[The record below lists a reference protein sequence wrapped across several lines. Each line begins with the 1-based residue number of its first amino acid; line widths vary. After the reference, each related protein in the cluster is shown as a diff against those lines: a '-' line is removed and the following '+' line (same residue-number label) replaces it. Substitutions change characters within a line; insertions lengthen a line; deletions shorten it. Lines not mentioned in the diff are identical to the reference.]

1 MTFLLLTTTAALILG
16 TLLPLRRGVVGFVTA
31 VAFLFLTQAAIHTA
45 MGFEGTPL
53 SETMLL
59 FNNSWPAYIGY
70 NLQITFR
77 SFALPLLALATPL
90 IFRLGRAAP

>member
-1 MTFLLLTTTAALILG
+1 MTLLLATTTAALILG
-16 TLLPLRRGVVGFVTA
+16 TILPLRWGVIGFLAATA
-31 VAFLFLTQAAIHTA
+31 LLFLTQAAIRTA

-59 FNNSWPAYIGY
+59 FNNSWGAYIGY

-90 IFRLGRAAP
+90 IFRLSRDRS

>member
-1 MTFLLLTTTAALILG
+1 MLLFILICIAALVLG
-16 TLLPLRRGVVGFVTA
+16 TLLPLRWGVAGFLA
-31 VAFLFLTQAAIHTA
+31 AAAFLFLTQAAIHTA

-77 SFALPLLALATPL
+77 SFALPLLALAAPL
-90 IFRLGRAAP
+90 IFRMGRQA

>member
-1 MTFLLLTTTAALILG
+1 MILWITTATALLLG
-16 TLLPLRRGVVGFVTA
+16 TVLPLHRALLGFLAATA
-31 VAFLFLTQAAIHTA
+31 LLFLAQAAIHTA
-45 MGFEGTPL
+45 VGFEGTPL

-59 FNNSWPAYIGY
+59 FNNSWGAYIGY

-90 IFRLGRAAP
+90 IFRIGRLA

>member
-1 MTFLLLTTTAALILG
+1 LTLLIIITTAALILG
-16 TLLPLRRGVVGFVTA
+16 TVLPLRWGVLGFLA
-31 VAFLFLTQAAIHTA
+31 AAALLFLTQVAIHTA

-70 NLQITFR
+70 NLQFTFR

-90 IFRLGRAAP
+90 MFRLGRVT

>member
-1 MTFLLLTTTAALILG
+1 MTLLLATTSAALILG
-16 TLLPLRRGVVGFVTA
+16 ILLPLRGGAFGFFA
-31 VAFLFLTQAAIHTA
+31 AAALLFLTQAAIHTA

-77 SFALPLLALATPL
+77 SFALPLLVLATPL
-90 IFRLGRAAP
+90 IFRMGRRT

>member
-1 MTFLLLTTTAALILG
+1 MILLITTLTALILG
-16 TLLPLRRGVVGFVTA
+16 TLLPLQRALLGFFAA

-90 IFRLGRAAP
+90 IFRMGRQA

>member
-1 MTFLLLTTTAALILG
+1 MILWIITAAALILG
-16 TLLPLRRGVVGFVTA
+16 TLLPLRWGVAGFLA
-31 VAFLFLTQAAIHTA
+31 SAALLFLIQAGIHTA

-90 IFRLGRAAP
+90 IFRLGRAP

>member
-1 MTFLLLTTTAALILG
+1 MTLLLATTLVALILG
-16 TLLPLRRGVVGFVTA
+16 TLLPLRWGVSGFLAATA
-31 VAFLFLTQAAIHTA
+31 LLFLTLAAIHTA

-77 SFALPLLALATPL
+77 SFALPLLALTTPL
-90 IFRLGRAAP
+90 IYRLSRDRP

>member
-1 MTFLLLTTTAALILG
+1 MILLITTAAALLLG
-16 TLLPLRRGVVGFVTA
+16 AFLPLRWGVLGFLA
-31 VAFLFLTQAAIHTA
+31 AAAPLFLTQAAIHTA

-59 FNNSWPAYIGY
+59 FNNSWSAYIGY

-90 IFRLGRAAP
+90 IFRMGRNA

>member
-1 MTFLLLTTTAALILG
+1 MTLLLATTAAALLLG
-16 TLLPLRRGVVGFVTA
+16 ALLPLNRALLGFLA
-31 VAFLFLTQAAIHTA
+31 AAALLFLTQAAIHTA

-59 FNNSWPAYIGY
+59 FNNSWAAYIGY

-90 IFRLGRAAP
+90 IFRLGRA

>member
-1 MTFLLLTTTAALILG
+1 MITTTAAALVLG
-16 TLLPLRRGVVGFVTA
+16 ALLPLRRALLGFLA
-31 VAFLFLTQAAIHTA
+31 AAAFLFLIQAGIRTA
-45 MGFEGTPL
+45 MGFEGTSL

-77 SFALPLLALATPL
+77 SFALPLLALATAL
-90 IFRLGRAAP
+90 IFRLGRVP

>member
-1 MTFLLLTTTAALILG
+1 MLLIIITLTALILG
-16 TLLPLRRGVVGFVTA
+16 TLLPLRWGVFGFLAAT
-31 VAFLFLTQAAIHTA
+31 AFLFLTQAAIHTA

-77 SFALPLLALATPL
+77 SFALPLLVLATPL
-90 IFRLGRAAP
+90 IFRLGRRT

>member
-1 MTFLLLTTTAALILG
+1 MSLFIVITIAAFILG
-16 TLLPLRRGVVGFVTA
+16 ALLPLRWGVVGFVTA
-31 VAFLFLTQAAIHTA
+31 AAFLFLTQAAIHTA

>member
-1 MTFLLLTTTAALILG
+1 MLLLVIITLAGLG
-16 TLLPLRRGVVGFVTA
+16 LGLLLPLRWRALGFLGA
-31 VAFLFLTQAAIHTA
+31 AALLFLTQAAIHTA

-70 NLQITFR
+70 NLQISFR

-90 IFRLGRAAP
+90 IFRLGRRA

>member
-1 MTFLLLTTTAALILG
+1 MILWITTAAALILG
-16 TLLPLRRGVVGFVTA
+16 TLLPLRWGVFGFLA
-31 VAFLFLTQAAIHTA
+31 AAALLFLTQATIHTL

-70 NLQITFR
+70 NVQITFR
-77 SFALPLLALATPL
+77 AFALPLLALAVPL
-90 IFRLGRAAP
+90 IFRLGRAVP

>member
-1 MTFLLLTTTAALILG
+1 MTLLLATTIAALILG
-16 TLLPLRRGVVGFVTA
+16 TFLPLRWGVFGFLA
-31 VAFLFLTQAAIHTA
+31 AAALLFLTQAAIHTL

-70 NLQITFR
+70 NLQITVR
-77 SFALPLLALATPL
+77 SFALPLLALSTPL
-90 IFRLGRAAP
+90 IFRMGRRA

>member
-1 MTFLLLTTTAALILG
+1 MTLLLAIAIAALILG
-16 TLLPLRRGVVGFVTA
+16 TVLPLQRVLLGFLA
-31 VAFLFLTQAAIHTA
+31 AAALLFLTQAAIHTA

-59 FNNSWPAYIGY
+59 FNNSWPAHIGY

>member
-1 MTFLLLTTTAALILG
+1 MTLLLTITAAALILG
-16 TLLPLRRGVVGFVTA
+16 TVLPLRWGVFGFLA
-31 VAFLFLTQAAIHTA
+31 AAALLFLTQAAIHTA
-45 MGFEGTPL
+45 LGFEGTPL

-77 SFALPLLALATPL
+77 SFALPLLALAALL
-90 IFRLGRAAP
+90 IFRLGRAP

>member
-1 MTFLLLTTTAALILG
+1 MILWIITAAALVLG
-16 TLLPLRRGVVGFVTA
+16 TVLPLRWGVFGLLA
-31 VAFLFLTQAAIHTA
+31 AAALLFLTQAAIYTA

-59 FNNSWPAYIGY
+59 FNNSWAAYIGY

-90 IFRLGRAAP
+90 IFRLGRRT

>member
-1 MTFLLLTTTAALILG
+1 MTLLLATTIAALLLG
-16 TLLPLRRGVVGFVTA
+16 ALLPLRWGVFGF
-31 VAFLFLTQAAIHTA
+31 LAALLLIFMSKSEIYTL

-59 FNNSWPAYIGY
+59 FNNSWAAYIGY

-90 IFRLGRAAP
+90 IFRLGRA

>member
-1 MTFLLLTTTAALILG
+1 MTLRLAITIAALILG
-16 TLLPLRRGVVGFVTA
+16 AVLPLRWGVVGFLAATA
-31 VAFLFLTQAAIHTA
+31 LLFLTQAAIHTA